1 MVVNIG
7 LVTVLI
13 ILAASGG
20 GLLGLPL
27 SIPPLP
33 PDPVIARAAPDDCLL
48 HLALEGVAAPDSGS
62 ANLTERMLADDEVR
76 EFLAA
81 LGREALKV
89 RQMADLPPAIDAAAT
104 TLVTALFTR
113 PAAITIERFAPPAP
127 GRPPEIVASVLIRT
141 GDREAALAEAA
152 DTLAALMPGI
162 PVDQPAAKVTL
173 GTARLWRMPTPLGP
187 FSWGV
192 HEGSLI
198 AAIGAEAAESLLERI
213 ADQGRPA
220 PAWKT
225 AARDRMAVARPATLA
240 YLDAAAVVRLMK
252 AGPAS
257 GDDRL
262 EAILDASGLEDLASL
277 VAATG
282 MDREGV
288 VTDLRLAFQGPPTGL
303 FAPGGESVGAEQLA
317 RVPADAVVAQAWLLD
332 LARLL
337 VTTLDVIDAADPTAA
352 AGIRSGL
359 ERFRAVVG
367 FDLEEHLL
375 RPLGPDWTVV
385 ALPAP
390 GALLPNLAVMAGL
403 EDRETFATTHKALLD
418 LLRKLTGDDRS
429 RPTITEIPYRGQT
442 IYMLAVEGPDLALPF
457 SPAWC
462 LTEDR
467 LIVTL
472 SPQLLKTLLARA
484 DGDPSLLDVP
494 EVKRALAEHAEA
506 DLVGVLD
513 PQPLLASLCSLYEL
527 ASPYVRQAAAGSG
540 LDVTLPTLP
549 RMTSLMPSARPSVTV
564 IRHEPE
570 AIRVRTTTTL
580 PLGPLGG
587 GGGAILG
594 LSPAAT
600 PVMIS
605 LLVPAVQSAREA
617 ARRAQTMNNMKQV
630 LLAMHNYHDAHGRFP
645 SQAICDAQGKPL
657 LSWRV
662 ALLPYFGAQNLYD
675 EFRLD
680 EPWDSPHNRPLV
692 DRMPTVWADPSAD
705 PAANR
710 AGLTTLQVITGTGTP
725 FATPEEGPGF
735 RDILDGSSK
744 TLAILRVMP
753 NKAVPWTK
761 PEDHP
766 FDPDEPLAG
775 FGQPD
780 PRSGGVLGGF
790 FDGSVRGLPL
800 DIDAELFRAYVT
812 PAGGE
817 TIEVP

>member
-1 MVVNIG
+1 MFGIG
-7 LVTVLI
+7 LVEVLI
-13 ILAASGG
+13 VLAAAGG

-33 PDPVIARAAPDDCLL
+33 PDPVIERVAPDDCLL
-48 HLALEGVAAPDSGS
+48 HLAFAGVATPDSRS

-81 LGREALKV
+81 LGREALKA
-89 RQMADLPPAIDAAAT
+89 RQTANLPPAIEEATT

-113 PAAITIERFAPPAP
+113 PAAITIERFTPPAP

-141 GDREAALAEAA
+141 GDREATLAEAA
-152 DTLAALMPGI
+152 DTLVALMPGI
-162 PVDQPAAKVTL
+162 PVDQPAEKVTI
-173 GTARLWRMPTPLGP
+173 GTASLWRMPTPLGP

-192 HEGSLI
+192 QEGSLI
-198 AAIGAEAAESLLERI
+198 AALGAGAAESLLERL
-213 ADQGRPA
+213 ADPGRPV
-220 PAWKT
+220 PGWKT
-225 AARDRMAVARPATLA
+225 TARERMALPRLATLA
-240 YLDAAAVVRLMK
+240 YVNAAAVVRLVK
-252 AGPAS
+252 SGRAS

-282 MDREGV
+282 MDGEGV

-303 FAPGGESVGAEQLA
+303 FAPAGRGIGVEQLA
-317 RVPADAVVAQAWLLD
+317 RVPRNAVVAQTWSLD
-332 LARLL
+332 VARLL
-337 VTTLDVIDAADPTAA
+337 VTALDVIDAADPMAA

-359 ERFRAVVG
+359 ERIRAVVG
-367 FDLEEHLL
+367 FDLEEHFL

-390 GALLPNLAVMAGL
+390 GALLPNLTVMAGL
-403 EDRETFATTHKALLD
+403 EDRETFATTHKALLE

-429 RPTITEIPYRGQT
+429 HPTISEIPYRGQT
-442 IYMLAVEGPDLALPF
+442 MYTLSVEGPDLALPF

-467 LIVTL
+467 LILTL

-484 DGDPSLLDVP
+484 DGDPSLIDVP

-513 PQPLLASLCSLYEL
+513 PQPLLASLCSVYEL
-527 ASPYVRQAAAGSG
+527 ASPFVRQAAAGSG
-540 LDVTLPTLP
+540 MDVTLPTLP
-549 RMTSLMPSARPSVTV
+549 RMTALVPSARPSVTV

-570 AIRVRTTTTL
+570 AIRVRTTATL

-587 GGGAILG
+587 GGGAIIG

-617 ARRAQTMNNMKQV
+617 ARRTATMNSMKQV

-662 ALLPYFGAQNLYD
+662 ALLPYFGEQNLYD

-705 PAANR
+705 PTAKR
-710 AGLTTLQVITGTGTP
+710 AGFTTLQVITGTGTP
-725 FATPEEGPGF
+725 FATPGEGPRF

-753 NKAVPWTK
+753 SKAVPWTK
-761 PEDHP
+761 PDDHR
-766 FDPDEPLAG
+766 FDPEEPLAG
-775 FGQPD
+775 FGQPE
-780 PRSGGVLGGF
+780 PRNGAVLGGF
-790 FDGSVRGLPL
+790 FDGSVRAIAP
-800 DIDAELFRAYVT
+800 DIDIELLRAYVT

>member
-1 MVVNIG
+1 MVSIG
-7 LVTVLI
+7 LVEVLI

-33 PDPVIARAAPDDCLL
+33 PDPVIERAAADDCLL
-48 HLALEGVAAPDSGS
+48 HLELAGVAACDSGS
-62 ANLTERMLADDEVR
+62 ANLTERMLADDEVV

-81 LGREALKV
+81 LGREALKA
-89 RQMADLPPAIDAAAT
+89 RQMAGLPPVVEAAAT
-104 TLVTALFTR
+104 TLATALFTR
-113 PAAITIERFAPPAP
+113 PVAITIERFALPAS
-127 GRPPEIVASVLIRT
+127 GRPPEIVASLLIRT
-141 GDREAALAEAA
+141 GDREATLAEAA
-152 DTLAALMPGI
+152 DTLAALIPGI
-162 PVDQPAAKVTL
+162 PVDQPAKKIAL
-173 GTARLWRMPTPLGP
+173 GTASLWRMPTPLGP

-198 AAIGAEAAESLLERI
+198 AAIGAGAAESLLERT
-213 ADQGRPA
+213 AVPGRPA
-220 PAWKT
+220 PAWRT
-225 AARDRMAVARPATLA
+225 AARERMALARPATIV
-240 YLDAAAVVRLMK
+240 YLDAAAVVRIMK

-282 MDREGV
+282 MDGEGV

-303 FAPGGESVGAEQLA
+303 FAAAREGINAAQLA
-317 RVPADAVVAQAWLLD
+317 RVPADAVVAQTWSLD

-337 VTTLDVIDAADPTAA
+337 VTTLDVIDAADPAA
-352 AGIRSGL
+352 AVGIRSGL
-359 ERFRAVVG
+359 ERFRTVVG
-367 FDLEEHLL
+367 YDLEEHLL

-390 GALLPNLAVMAGL
+390 GALVPNLAVMASL

-429 RPTITEIPYRGQT
+429 RPTITELAYRGQT
-442 IYMLAVEGPDLALPF
+442 IYTLAVEGPDLALPL

-467 LIVTL
+467 LILTL

-494 EVKRALAEHAEA
+494 EVKRALAAHAEA

-513 PQPLLASLCSLYEL
+513 PQPLLAALCSLYEL
-527 ASPYVRQAAAGSG
+527 GSPFLRQAAAGSG

-549 RMTSLMPSARPSVTV
+549 RMTALVPSARPSVTV
-564 IRHEPE
+564 IYHEPE
-570 AIRVRTTTTL
+570 AIRVRTTATL

-617 ARRAQTMNNMKQV
+617 ARRAQTVNSMKQA
-630 LLAMHNYHDAHGRFP
+630 LLAMHNYHDDHGRFP
-645 SQAICDAQGKPL
+645 SQAICDAEGKPL

-662 ALLPYFGAQNLYD
+662 ALLPYLSEQNLFD

-680 EPWDSPHNRPLV
+680 EPWNSPHNRLLV

-705 PAANR
+705 PA
-710 AGLTTLQVITGTGTP
+710 GFTTLQVITGAGTP
-725 FATPEEGPGF
+725 FATPGDGPGL

-753 NKAVPWTK
+753 HTAVPWTK

-775 FGQPD
+775 FGQPE
-780 PRSGGVLGGF
+780 PSSGGVLGGF
-790 FDGSVRGLPL
+790 FDGSVRALRP
-800 DIDAELFRAYVT
+800 DIDLETFRAYVT

-817 TIEVP
+817 AIERP